1 MSQKLISF
9 FERIARNLGSL
20 LLIIF
25 LLTATVFAL
34 SFWDPGNPP
43 GAEPGSGNVQLSNL
57 WKKNGS
63 DIYYNDGNVGIGID
77 SPGTELQVAG
87 DIKSTRFFYDSDER
101 LKKDIEVIS
110 NSLKKINQLT
120 GVSFKWKD
128 ESMGNGVNLGLIAQ
142 NVEEVFPELVVT
154 DEVSDL
160 KSVQYS
166 NLVAPLIEAVKEL
179 TEEIENL
186 ENRVSEVE
194 KKILDN

>member
-1 MSQKLISF
+1 M
-9 FERIARNLGSL
+9 
-20 LLIIF
+20 
-25 LLTATVFAL
+25 
-34 SFWDPGNPP
+34 
-43 GAEPGSGNVQLSNL
+43 
-57 WKKNGS
+57 
-63 DIYYNDGNVGIGID
+63 
-77 SPGTELQVAG
+77 
-87 DIKSTRFFYDSDER
+87 
-101 LKKDIEVIS
+101 IS

>member
-1 MSQKLISF
+1 
-9 FERIARNLGSL
+9 
-20 LLIIF
+20 
-25 LLTATVFAL
+25 
-34 SFWDPGNPP
+34 
-43 GAEPGSGNVQLSNL
+43 
-57 WKKNGS
+57 
-63 DIYYNDGNVGIGID
+63 
-77 SPGTELQVAG
+77 
-87 DIKSTRFFYDSDER
+87 
-101 LKKDIEVIS
+101 VIS